1 MEYGGALVGAYH
13 HPGAAILLTS
23 YRKCMIHRVNT
34 FLFIAAVGTD
44 VVICWHRALR
54 EIMLP
59 SFYIGTLVLRKE
71 FDWLLRG
78 YYRRG

>member
-13 HPGAAILLTS
+13 HPGAAILPTS